1 MKTNMRV
8 ELVVLPGLLVVCA
21 VALMIG
27 FGAMLLTKVPV
38 TPTHVAQNNMAATA
52 SVGPTPTAC
61 VNAAVATR
69 CP

>member
-1 MKTNMRV
+1 MKTNMRL

-27 FGAMLLTKVPV
+27 FGAMLLTPVPV
-38 TPTHVAQNNMAATA
+38 TPTHVVQNKLAATA
-52 SVGPTPTAC
+52 SVNATSTAC
-61 VNAAVATR
+61 VHAAGAAR